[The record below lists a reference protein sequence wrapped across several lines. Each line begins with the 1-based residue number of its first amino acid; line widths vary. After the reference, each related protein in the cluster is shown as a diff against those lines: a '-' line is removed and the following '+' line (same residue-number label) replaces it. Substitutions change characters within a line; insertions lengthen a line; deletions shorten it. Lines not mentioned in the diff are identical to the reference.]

1 VDAREHRPVLT
12 LGLLGLMAAAF
23 VKGAI
28 GFGFP
33 TVATPLVALASDVRT
48 AVVILLLPNI
58 VMDGVQIFRRPG
70 VVAAARRHAP
80 LIATG
85 VIGTVIGTQ
94 FLRWMSSRAL
104 LLSLGVLI
112 LCFVAFSLA
121 RPSWRLP
128 PRLELSLGPAV
139 GFLAGLLGGITNVFA
154 LPTAP
159 YLYALDLPKAEFVR
173 AISVAFLA
181 FKLAQLGAV
190 WQVGLLEPRL
200 LGLSIGAI
208 VVALVTFRLGL
219 WAQDRVPTAVFNRA
233 VLAFLAFVSVAML
246 FRALW

>member
-1 VDAREHRPVLT
+1 MV
-12 LGLLGLMAAAF
+12 AAF

-58 VMDGVQIFRRPG
+58 VMDSVQIVRRPG

-104 LLSLGVLI
+104 LLSLGLLI

-121 RPSWRLP
+121 RPTWRLAP
-128 PRLELSLGPAV
+128 GLERALGPVV
-139 GFLAGLLGGITNVFA
+139 GLLAGLLGGVTNVFA
-154 LPTAP
+154 LPMAP

-173 AISVAFLA
+173 AISVSFLV
-181 FKLAQLGAV
+181 FKLTQLGAV
-190 WQVGLLEPRL
+190 WQVGLMEPRL
-200 LGLSIGAI
+200 VALSVGATL
-208 VVALVTFRLGL
+208 VALVTFRLGL
-219 WAQDRVPTAVFNRA
+219 WAQDRVPSEVFNRA
-233 VLAFLAFVSVAML
+233 VLAFLGLVALAML
-246 FRALW
+246 ARVLW

>member
-1 VDAREHRPVLT
+1 MS
-12 LGLLGLMAAAF
+12 LLVALAVTAAAF

-58 VMDGVQIFRRPG
+58 AMDGIQIFRRPG

-85 VIGTVIGTQ
+85 VLGTVVGTQ

-104 LLSLGVLI
+104 LLSLGGLI

-121 RPSWRLP
+121 RPAWRLAP
-128 PRLELSLGPAV
+128 GLEAPLGPVV
-139 GFLAGLLGGITNVFA
+139 GFVAGLVGGVTNVFS
-154 LPTAP
+154 LPMAP

-173 AISVAFLA
+173 VISVAFLA

-200 LGLSIGAI
+200 LGLAAGATL
-208 VVALVTFRLGL
+208 VALVTFRLGL

-233 VLAFLAFVSVAML
+233 VLAFLGIVSVAML
-246 FRALW
+246 IRALW